1 MTEGLPSPGKRSPK
15 AEVRCDEC
23 RRLESLLR
31 KTELA
36 LGDAER
42 QLQQSQK
49 MEALGT
55 LVAGVAHEINNPLT
69 GVLTYTHMLLRRKDI
84 TPDMRSD
91 LEIVADRGFWPG
103 LSVSL
108 KHNSRFAAFCL
119 LSKGAY
125 PSELDIPLPFSGIV
139 ITVQGEN

>member
-55 LVAGVAHEINNPLT
+55 LVASVAHEINNPLS
-69 GVLTYTHMLLRRKDI
+69 GVL
-84 TPDMRSD
+84 
-91 LEIVADRGFWPG
+91 
-103 LSVSL
+103 
-108 KHNSRFAAFCL
+108 N
-119 LSKGAY
+119 LSKLMQRIVTDDG
-125 PSELDIPLPFSGIV
+125 IPPARIAEPRRERIETVAALSRV
-139 ITVQGEN
+139 ITVGQ